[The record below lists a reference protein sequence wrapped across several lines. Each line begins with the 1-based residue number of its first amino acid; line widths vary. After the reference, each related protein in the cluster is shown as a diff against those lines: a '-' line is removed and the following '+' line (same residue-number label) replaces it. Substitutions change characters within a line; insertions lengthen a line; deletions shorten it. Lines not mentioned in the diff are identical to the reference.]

1 MAIFR
6 FLRLPTAFLA
16 LLPAVWLGVRAAEGS
31 SHEPPLLPQAT
42 IAALAEE
49 LSGSTAKHTLRELTL
64 HHRQRGSRGYRA
76 AAEAIRDRAR
86 AYGLEGVEIISLPA
100 DGEIFYGT
108 QRSRPAWDADFA
120 ELRELSPTGDEWHPA
135 QLIASYSAR
144 PITLAQ
150 DSFGGEVTADLVDV
164 ATGTS
169 AADYE
174 GKEVGGKLVLTSSQP
189 GAVAELAVGRHGAA
203 GIVSYAQNQKT
214 AWWGEDENQVRWGHL
229 GSFPEVETFAFM
241 ISLKQA
247 RAWQQKLAAGGR
259 VRLEARVVAGQHP
272 GNYEIPTA
280 VIRGADP
287 VVGSQE
293 IVFSCHLDH
302 QRPGANDNA
311 SGCATILEVARS
323 LDKLIDDGRI
333 ERPRRTIRFVWPA
346 EIEGTIALLNAR
358 PELAE
363 RTLAVI
369 HMDMVGGDAATTKAV
384 FHITRSPRSMPS
396 FINDVAEEI
405 GRFVNEQSDRFA
417 GSGRADYPLAD
428 PEGGKEALLAQMVDF
443 SMGSD
448 HQIWT
453 EGSFRVPA
461 IYLNDWPDRYI
472 HTHAD
477 DAGNIDPT
485 KLLRAAFI
493 GGASG
498 LYLADLDAAD
508 VPELAA
514 LIRNSSLRRSAG
526 ALDRADRLVRDN
538 PLEAANLLRFQL
550 DFERRVLES
559 IEPFAP
565 MAPEVRAGAMIWL
578 SYLGRLLD
586 QSPAAMAA
594 SDSASADQSDMSAR
608 VYVRAAEPKGPMSGF
623 GYGYLEDRLTAL
635 DLRSPGLLSF
645 EGLWGG
651 GSELGYEAL
660 NLVDGTRTVV
670 GVRDDL
676 SAIYGPV
683 PIELVI
689 EYLETLERIGV
700 LTTGSG

>member
-1 MAIFR
+1 MAKS
-6 FLRLPTAFLA
+6 RLVRVLTLVLT
-16 LLPAVWLGVRAAEGS
+16 LLPAVCQTAEAAEDS
-31 SHEPPLLPQAT
+31 SHEPPLLPRAT
-42 IAALAEE
+42 ITALAEE
-49 LSGSTAKHTLRELTL
+49 LSGSTAKHTVRELTL

-135 QLIASYSAR
+135 ELIASYSAR
-144 PITLAQ
+144 PITLAE
-150 DSFGGEVTADLVDV
+150 DSFSGEVTADLVDV

-174 GKEVGGKLVLTSSQP
+174 GKEVRGRLVLTSSQP
-189 GAVAELAVGRHGAA
+189 GAAAELAVARHGAA

-229 GSFPEVETFAFM
+229 GSFPQVETFAFM
-241 ISLKQA
+241 VSLKQA
-247 RAWQQKLAAGGR
+247 RAWQQRLAAGGR
-259 VRLEARVVAGQHP
+259 VRLQARVDAGQHP
-272 GNYEIPTA
+272 GSYDIPTA
-280 VIRGADP
+280 VIRGQDP
-287 VVGSQE
+287 VVGNQE

-311 SGCATILEVARS
+311 SGCAAILEVART
-323 LDKLIDDGRI
+323 LNRLIDDGRI
-333 ERPRRTIRFVWPA
+333 ERPRRTIRFIWPP

-358 PELAE
+358 PEVAE

-384 FHITRSPRSMPS
+384 FHITRSPRSIPS
-396 FINDVAEEI
+396 FVNDVAEEI

-417 GSGRADYPLAD
+417 GSGRADFPLAD

-477 DAGNIDPT
+477 DAANIDPT

-498 LYLADLDAAD
+498 LYLADLDAGD

-514 LIRNSSLRRSAG
+514 LIRNNGMRRSAA
-526 ALDRADRLVRDN
+526 ALDRADRLLRGN
-538 PLEAANLLRFQL
+538 QREAASLLRFQL
-550 DFERRVLES
+550 DYERRVLES

-565 MAPEVRAGAMIWL
+565 MASEMRAGAMIWL
-578 SYLGRLLD
+578 AYLGRLLD
-586 QSPAAMAA
+586 QSPAAIAA
-594 SDSASADQSDMSAR
+594 ADLVRDDDDPPAR
-608 VYVRAAEPKGPMSGF
+608 VYSRAAAPKGPMSGF
-623 GYGYLEDRLTAL
+623 GYSYLEDRLTTL
-635 DLRSPGLLSF
+635 DLRSPGLLAF

-670 GVRDDL
+670 AVRDDL

-683 PIELVI
+683 PIELVV
-689 EYLETLERIGV
+689 EYLEILERIGV
-700 LTTGSG
+700 LE

>member
-1 MAIFR
+1 M
-6 FLRLPTAFLA
+6 LDSRLVRVLTLVLA
-16 LLPAVWLGVRAAEGS
+16 LLPAVWHTAEAAEGS
-31 SHEPPLLPQAT
+31 NHEPPLLPRAT
-42 IAALAEE
+42 ITALAEE
-49 LSGSTAKHTLRELTL
+49 LSGSTAKHTVRELTL
-64 HHRQRGSRGYRA
+64 HHRQRGSRGYRK

-135 QLIASYSAR
+135 KLVASYSAR
-144 PITLAQ
+144 PITLAE
-150 DSFGGEVTADLVDV
+150 DSFSGEVTADLVDV

-174 GKEVGGKLVLTSSQP
+174 GKEVRGRLVLTSSQP
-189 GAVAELAVGRHGAA
+189 GAVAELAVAEHGAV

-229 GSFPEVETFAFM
+229 GSFPQVETFAFM
-241 ISLKQA
+241 VSLKQA
-247 RAWQQKLAAGGR
+247 RAWQQRLAAGGR
-259 VRLEARVVAGQHP
+259 VHLQARVDAGQHP
-272 GNYEIPTA
+272 GSYDIPTA
-280 VIRGADP
+280 VIRGQDP
-287 VVGSQE
+287 VVGNQE

-311 SGCATILEVARS
+311 SGCATILEVART
-323 LDKLIDDGRI
+323 LNKLIDDGRI
-333 ERPRRTIRFVWPA
+333 ERPRRTIRFIWPA

-369 HMDMVGGDAATTKAV
+369 HMDMVGGDAAATKAV

-396 FINDVAEEI
+396 FVNDVAEEI

-417 GSGRADYPLAD
+417 GSGRADFPLAD

-477 DAGNIDPT
+477 DAANIDPT

-498 LYLADLDAAD
+498 LYLADLDAGD

-514 LIRNSSLRRSAG
+514 LIRNNGMRRSAE
-526 ALDRADRLVRDN
+526 ALDRADRLLRGN
-538 PLEAANLLRFQL
+538 QREAANLLRFYL

-565 MAPEVRAGAMIWL
+565 MASEMRAGAMIWL
-578 SYLGRLLD
+578 AYLGRLLD
-586 QSPAAMAA
+586 QSPAATAA
-594 SDSASADQSDMSAR
+594 PDLVRGDDDPPAR
-608 VYVRAAEPKGPMSGF
+608 IYSRATAPKGPMSGF
-623 GYGYLEDRLTAL
+623 GYSYLEDRLTTL
-635 DLRSPGLLSF
+635 DLRPPGLLAF
-645 EGLWGG
+645 EGLWGS

-660 NLVDGTRTVV
+660 NLVDGTRSVV
-670 GVRDDL
+670 AVRDDL

-683 PIELVI
+683 PIELVV

-700 LTTGSG
+700 LE

>member
-1 MAIFR
+1 MAR
-6 FLRLPTAFLA
+6 SRLVKRLSLA
-16 LLPAVWLGVRAAEGS
+16 LVLLPASWLATETVAGATA
-31 SHEPPLLPQAT
+31 EPPLLLRET
-42 IAALAEE
+42 VAALAEE
-49 LSGSTAKHTLRELTL
+49 LSGSTAKHTVKELTL

-100 DGEIFYGT
+100 NGQIFYGT

-120 ELRELSPTGDEWHPA
+120 ELWELAPAGDEWHPA
-135 QLIASYSAR
+135 ELIASYSAR
-144 PITLAQ
+144 PITLAE
-150 DSFGGEVTADLVDV
+150 DSFSGEVTADLVDV
-164 ATGTS
+164 AAGTS
-169 AADYE
+169 AGDYD
-174 GKEVGGKLVLTSSQP
+174 GKEVRGRLVLTSSQP
-189 GAVAELAVGRHGAA
+189 GAVAELAVARYGAA

-229 GSFPEVETFAFM
+229 DSFSTVETFGFM
-241 ISLKQA
+241 VSLKQA
-247 RAWQQKLAAGGR
+247 RAWRQTLASGGR
-259 VRLEARVVAGQHP
+259 VRLRARVEAGQHA
-272 GNYEIPTA
+272 GSYDIPTA

-287 VVGSQE
+287 VVGDQE
-293 IVFSCHLDH
+293 IAFSCHLDH

-311 SGCATILEVARS
+311 SGCAAILEVARA
-323 LDKLIDDGRI
+323 LNKLIADGRI
-333 ERPRRTIRFVWPA
+333 ERPRRTIRFIWPA
-346 EIEGTIALLNAR
+346 EIEGTISLLNSR
-358 PELAE
+358 PELVE

-417 GSGRADYPLAD
+417 GSGRADFPLAD

-448 HQIWT
+448 HQIWS

-477 DAGNIDPT
+477 DAANIDPT

-493 GGASG
+493 GAASG

-508 VPELAA
+508 VPELMA
-514 LIRNSSLRRSAG
+514 LIRSNSLRRSAA
-526 ALDRADRLVRDN
+526 ALARAERLVRDN
-538 PLEAANLLRFQL
+538 EYEAANLLRFQL
-550 DFERRVLES
+550 DYERRVLES
-559 IEPFAP
+559 IDPFAP
-565 MAPEVRAGAMIWL
+565 MTPEIGAGAMLWL
-578 SYLGRLLD
+578 TNLGRLID
-586 QSPAAMAA
+586 QSWVETAAA
-594 SDSASADQSDMSAR
+594 SQGEDGQEDPSTWIYR
-608 VYVRAAEPKGPMSGF
+608 RAIAPKGPMDGF
-623 GYGYLEDRLTAL
+623 GYSYLEDRLAAL
-635 DLRSPGLLSF
+635 DLVSPGLLAF
-645 EGLWGG
+645 EGLS
-651 GSELGYEAL
+651 GSGPELGYEAL

-670 GVRDDL
+670 AIRDDL

-683 PIELVI
+683 PIELVV
-689 EYLETLERIGV
+689 EFLATLERIGV
-700 LTTGSG
+700 LTIDRS